1 MLNYLPFN
9 YYFNILLKYN
19 LLKRLSIL
27 YYIINL
33 YLLPRLIIVKLLI
46 NKQVRVLKKSNLY
59 PLLKK
64 LSLTRV
70 SLIAIILAHIKCKAS
85 FEFSSV

>member
-64 LSLTRV
+64 LILTHV
-70 SLIAIILAHIKCKAS
+70 SLIAIKRIA
-85 FEFSSV
+85 